1 VSLGGRRSRGKEVES
16 TPARVKDRALRL
28 LSVRS
33 RSHAELFRRLRMAGF
48 AEPDIEEGLADLEA
62 VGLIDEERFAQ
73 ELAAHEVG
81 GRLAG
86 RRAALASLRKAG
98 VARDLAER
106 AVEEVSGE
114 DEEARA
120 EELARSRLGRLRNLP
135 AEAAYRRLLGF
146 LQRRGYSGEV
156 ARSVSRR
163 VLGELSVDD

>member
-1 VSLGGRRSRGKEVES
+1 
-16 TPARVKDRALRL
+16 
-28 LSVRS
+28 
-33 RSHAELFRRLRMAGF
+33 MAGF
-48 AEPDIEEGLADLEA
+48 DEPDIEEGLADLEA
-62 VGLIDEERFAQ
+62 VGLIDDERFAQ

-135 AEAAYRRLLGF
+135 PDAAYRRLLGF
-146 LQRRGYSGEV
+146 LQRRGYSGDT
-156 ARSVSRR
+156 ARAVCRR
-163 VLGELSVDD
+163 VMEQLEED

>member
-1 VSLGGRRSRGKEVES
+1 VGFGGPSRAKDFQSSPERAKE
-16 TPARVKDRALRL
+16 RALRL

-48 AEPDIEEGLADLEA
+48 VEPDIETALADLEG
-62 VGLIDEERFAQ
+62 VGLIDDERFAR

-98 VARDLAER
+98 VARDLAEL
-106 AVEEVSGE
+106 AVEEAAGD

-120 EELARSRLGRLRNLP
+120 EELARSRVGRLTALP
-135 AEAAYRRLLGF
+135 PEAAYRRLLSF

-156 ARSVSRR
+156 ARAACRR
-163 VLGELSVDD
+163 ALGDPEQE

>member
-1 VSLGGRRSRGKEVES
+1 MGFGGRSRAKDFESSPERAKE
-16 TPARVKDRALRL
+16 RALRL

-33 RSHAELFRRLRMAGF
+33 RSHAELSRRLRMAGF
-48 AEPDIEEGLADLEA
+48 DDPDIEQALGDLEA
-62 VGLIDEERFAQ
+62 VGLIDDERFAR

-98 VARDLAER
+98 VSRDLAER
-106 AVEEVSGE
+106 AVEEASGD

-120 EELARSRLGRLRNLP
+120 VELARSRLGRLANLP
-135 AEAAYRRLLGF
+135 PEAGYRRLLGF

-156 ARSVSRR
+156 ARTACRR
-163 VLGELSVDD
+163 ALGELDEA